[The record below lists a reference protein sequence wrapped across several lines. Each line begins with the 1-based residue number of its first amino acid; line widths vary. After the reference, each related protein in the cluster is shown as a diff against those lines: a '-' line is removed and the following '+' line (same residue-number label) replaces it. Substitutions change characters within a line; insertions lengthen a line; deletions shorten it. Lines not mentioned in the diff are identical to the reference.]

1 MEGSMLKVKQLSK
14 TYQNKKGI
22 FNINFECY
30 PSEVMGIIGDNGSGK
45 STLLKS
51 LAGING
57 VDKGLIELNNKSISL
72 SQLGFLPEHK
82 AIIEDLSAFEFIELI
97 AKMKKIDESQW
108 MNTCTQYVDWLDAS
122 ENLSQKIK
130 ILSKGNKQKIQ
141 LIASCIHEPDI
152 VLLDEPFSGL
162 DEYNRKHVKNFIL
175 ELKNKNKIVILT
187 THKVDDLEDV
197 CDTLAWIKE
206 GKLSEKQSV
215 HSLKEQ
221 SSTIFVKVSFDPYQK
236 YKDEKGVIDVHK
248 EGHVSIYCF
257 DQNQLAH
264 QFLKMILKFRDYQT
278 ISIHNQVVS
287 P

>member
-14 TYQNKKGI
+14 SYQNQKGI
-22 FNINFECY
+22 FDINFECY
-30 PSEVMGIIGDNGSGK
+30 PSEILGIIGDNGSGK
-45 STLLKS
+45 STLMKS

-57 VDKGLIELNNKSISL
+57 IDKGLIEFHSKTLLL
-72 SQLGFLPEHK
+72 SQIGFLPEHK

-97 AKMKKIDESQW
+97 AKMKKIDESVW
-108 MNTCTQYVDWLDAS
+108 MNTCQQYVDWLDAS
-122 ENLSQKIK
+122 ENLSKKIK
-130 ILSKGNKQKIQ
+130 TLSKGNKQKIQ
-141 LIASCIHEPDI
+141 LIAACIHEPDV

-162 DEYNRKHVKNFIL
+162 DEYNRANVKNFLL
-175 ELKNKNKIVILT
+175 ELKKKNKIVILT
-187 THKVDDLEDV
+187 THRVDELEDV
-197 CDTLAWIKE
+197 CDTLAWIKQ
-206 GKLSEKQSV
+206 GKLSEKHSI

-221 SSTIFVKVSFDPYQK
+221 SSTIFVKVAFDPYQK

-257 DQNQLAH
+257 DQNQFAH